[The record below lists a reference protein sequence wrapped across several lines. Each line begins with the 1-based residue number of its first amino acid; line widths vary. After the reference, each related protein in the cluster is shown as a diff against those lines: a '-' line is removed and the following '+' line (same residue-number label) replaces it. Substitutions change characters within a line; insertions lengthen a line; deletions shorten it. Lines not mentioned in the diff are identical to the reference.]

1 MILPKIRAYQQLDMV
16 RNNIISM
23 IELAQTHHIKVIL
36 CSVLPVFDFPWNPNQ
51 EPASKIIAL
60 NNTLN

>member
-1 MILPKIRAYQQLDMV
+1 MV